1 MIIDPQINKS
11 KSAAQNWALMGDFI
25 YTSKSIVKP
34 VIYQEVKLTN
44 EQRANRLLKQF
55 SRFSNTLQNPEI
67 YIAAQEF
74 VVSRLNHLDEY
85 EAIGNKNYTIDDV
98 KNNILETIVR
108 NTPLRLVR

>member
-1 MIIDPQINKS
+1 MIIDPQTNKS
-11 KSAAQNWALMGDFI
+11 NSLAKNWALMGDFI
-25 YTSKSIVKP
+25 HTSKSIVKP
-34 VIYQEVKLTN
+34 VIYQEVPLTN

-55 SRFSNTLQNPEI
+55 GRFSEILQNPVI

-85 EAIGNKNYTIDDV
+85 EAISSKDYTIDDV

-108 NTPLRLVR
+108 TTPLRLVR